1 MKIIKYMMQVLVVGS
16 LLTSCVEDADVT
28 AYLTEDQLSNVAQDD
43 PDKTFSAAV
52 AGMYSD
58 MQKYYDTD
66 MLHNYFGHNWT
77 SDLTEVHI
85 IISVKR
91 ALIT

>member
-58 MQKYYDTD
+58 MQKYYMDS
-66 MLHNYFGHNWT
+66 LEGGGLPWEGH
-77 SDLTEVHI
+77 VGGF
-85 IISVKR
+85 
-91 ALIT
+91 

>member
-1 MKIIKYMMQVLVVGS
+1 MQVLVVGS

-58 MQKYYDTD
+58 MQSI
-66 MLHNYFGHNWT
+66 MIPICN
-77 SDLTEVHI
+77 I